1 MIIIVHRQKFGITPV
16 SILQPLPP
24 QPVNKLVGFW
34 GINDEMEMIVFLEE
48 DENRGDEWTQS
59 SWYERHACNPS
70 NGPQMGDIL
79 HVVICYQSRF
89 VRLQNL
95 FMLINAYMHT
105 SYLQKGWKSTITKN
119 YGQAPWCWGVINAN
133 SRKSIFSILMEIYK
147 YVVNIANHVG
157 NCKKEADEGSSSPL
171 PVNLCSEYKN
181 KPESLKIASFFL
193 QLWREKISLCLVC
206 LSWCITVSVHRI
218 TTTAACMMD
227 LRRYPLDEQNCTL
240 EIESCKW
247 W

>member
-1 MIIIVHRQKFGITPV
+1 
-16 SILQPLPP
+16 
-24 QPVNKLVGFW
+24 
-34 GINDEMEMIVFLEE
+34 MIVFLEE
-48 DENRGDEWTQS
+48 DKSRGDEWTRS

-70 NGPQMGDIL
+70 NVPQMGDIS
-79 HVVICYQSRF
+79 HVVICYRSRF

-95 FMLINAYMHT
+95 FMLINAYIHA
-105 SYLQKGWKSTITKN
+105 SYLQKGWKSSITKN

-157 NCKKEADEGSSSPL
+157 NCEKEADEGSSSPL
-171 PVNLCSEYKN
+171 LDNLCSEYKN
-181 KPESLKIASFFL
+181 KPESLKKASFFCSCGG
-193 QLWREKISLCLVC
+193 RKYVFCLIC